1 MNKKETVAYNE
12 NSEQFFKDDALQQI
26 HQVDIVKEMK
36 TSYLAYSMS
45 VIVGRALPDVRDG
58 LKPVH
63 RRILYTMDE
72 NSLYPDKPY
81 RKCADTVGSVLGRY
95 HPHGD
100 ASVYDALVRMAQ
112 DFSLRY
118 PLVDGHG
125 NFGSIDGDPA
135 AAYRYTESRMSK
147 VSMEMLADIDKETVD
162 FVPNY
167 DDRLKEPEVLPS
179 KIPNLL
185 VNGSDGIAVGMAT
198 NIPPHNLKEVCD
210 GICYLIDN
218 PDAELADLMEYVKGP
233 DFPTG
238 GIVMGRSGIRA
249 AYATG
254 RGKIIL
260 RSRAE
265 IEEEKN
271 GKFKIVVT
279 EIPYQVNKARLI
291 MSIAELIKNKRIE
304 GISDLRDETGR
315 DGLRIVIELK
325 REANPQVVL
334 NQLYSYTQ
342 MQITFGAIMLAICDG
357 QPKVLSLKEMMGE
370 YINFQKEVITR
381 RTRFDLKKAKERAH
395 ILEGYVIAQ
404 DNIDEVVQILKRSKS
419 IPEGKEALM
428 ERFGLSEVQA
438 TAIVQMQLGR
448 LTGMERDKILEEL
461 NALRIK
467 IAELEAILNDESL
480 VLNIVKEE
488 LSEVSRKYADERRTS
503 IENISGEVDIEDLI
517 PEENSVITLTHF
529 GYIKRIAADT
539 YRTQGRSGRGV
550 AGMTQKEDDFVEEM
564 FVASSHDYVLFVTE
578 SGKMF
583 RLRCFEIPEC
593 SRTAKGTNI
602 VNLLPIE
609 TGEKI
614 AAMIHLSDLNDEEK
628 FIVMA
633 TERGLVKRTRLTQY
647 KNIRKNGLI
656 ALNLREGDRLRAVRL
671 TDGTNSLMLATKKGK
686 AVRFMESDVRPM
698 SRTASGVRGIRLRED
713 DKVVAFTVIHD
724 DEYIMTVTEN
734 GFGKKC
740 EGEQYRIQSR
750 GGSGTINY
758 RTDEKR
764 GDVCSVAAVRDEDD
778 LMLISDNGV
787 IIRIR
792 ISDVHPSSRNTLGV
806 RVMRV
811 DEGARVA
818 AFAAV
823 EHDDE
828 AETQAVEQLSEEE
841 RKAQELEA
849 QGADAAAEL
858 EIDEPLDDEIEA
870 EAETETEEKDQE

>member
-1 MNKKETVAYNE
+1 MKNKETLQHNDS
-12 NSEQFFKDDALQQI
+12 SEQFFKDDALQQI
-26 HQVDIVKEMK
+26 HPVDIVKEMK

-72 NSLYPDKPY
+72 NSLSPDKPY

-125 NFGSIDGDPA
+125 NFGSVDGDPA

-147 VSMEMLADIDKETVD
+147 VSMEMLCDIDKDTVD

-218 PDAELADLMEYVKGP
+218 PEAELSDLMEYVKGP

-265 IEEEKN
+265 IEEEKS
-271 GKFKIVVT
+271 GKFRIVVT

-291 MSIAELIKNKRIE
+291 MSIAELIKSKRIE

-315 DGLRIVIELK
+315 EGMRIVIELK

-357 QPKVLSLKEMMGE
+357 QPKVLSLKEMMTE
-370 YINFQKEVITR
+370 YINFQKEVVTR
-381 RTRFDLKKAKERAH
+381 RTRFDLKKAQERAH

-404 DNIDEVVQILKRSKS
+404 DNIDEVVSILRCSKS

-428 ERFGLSEVQA
+428 ARFGLSEAQA

-448 LTGMERDKILEEL
+448 LTGMERDKIIEEL
-461 NALRIK
+461 EALKVK
-467 IAELEAILNDESL
+467 IAELEAILRDESL
-480 VLNIVKEE
+480 VLAIIKEE
-488 LSEVSRKYADERRTS
+488 LLEVSRKYGDERRTA
-503 IENISGEVDIEDLI
+503 IENVSGEVDIEDLI
-517 PEENSVITLTHF
+517 PEEDSVITLTHF

-550 AGMTQKEDDFVEEM
+550 SGMTQKEDDFVEEM

-583 RLRCFEIPEC
+583 RLRCFEIPES

-609 TGEKI
+609 GGEKI
-614 AAMIHLSDLNDEEK
+614 AAMIHLRDLDDEEK
-628 FIVMA
+628 YLVMA
-633 TERGLVKRTRLTQY
+633 TERGLVKRTCLTAY

-656 ALNLREGDRLRAVRL
+656 AINLREGDRLCAVRL
-671 TDGTNSLMLATKKGK
+671 TGGQDSLLLASKKGK
-686 AVRFMESDVRPM
+686 AVRFMESAVRAM
-698 SRTASGVRGIRLRED
+698 SRTASGVRGIKLSQD
-713 DKVVAFTVIHD
+713 DKVVGFTVITEG
-724 DEYIMTVTEN
+724 EYIVTITDK

-740 EGEQYRIQSR
+740 ESDQYRIQSR
-750 GGSGTINY
+750 GGKGTINY
-758 RTDEKR
+758 RCDEKR
-764 GDVCSVAAVRDEDD
+764 GEVCAVMAVSDDSD
-778 LMLISDNGV
+778 LMLISDSGI

-792 ISDVHPSSRNTLGV
+792 VSDIHPSSRNTLGV
-806 RVMRV
+806 RVMRIT
-811 DEGARVA
+811 DDARVA
-818 AFAAV
+818 AAACV
-823 EHDDE
+823 EHDED

-841 RKAQELEA
+841 RRAQELEA
-849 QGADAAAEL
+849 QGADAKE
-858 EIDEPLDDEIEA
+858 EQEPEQALDDLDDEQQD
-870 EAETETEEKDQE
+870 ETEE

>member
-1 MNKKETVAYNE
+1 MSKQEKVNETN
-12 NSEQFFKDDALQQI
+12 EQFFRDDSMQNI
-26 HQVDIVKEMK
+26 HQIDIVKEMK
-36 TSYLAYSMS
+36 KSYLDYSMS
-45 VIVGRALPDVRDG
+45 VIIGRALPDVRDG

-63 RRILYTMDE
+63 RRIMYTMQE

-100 ASVYDALVRMAQ
+100 AAVYDAMVRMAQ

-125 NFGSIDGDPA
+125 NFGSVDGDPA

-147 VSMEMLADIDKETVD
+147 VSMEMIADIDKDTVD

-179 KIPNLL
+179 RFPNLL

-198 NIPPHNLKEVCD
+198 NIPPHNLREVCQ
-210 GICYLIDN
+210 GICHLIDN

-254 RGKIIL
+254 RGKMIL
-260 RSRAE
+260 RARAE
-265 IEEEKN
+265 IVEDKN
-271 GKFKIVVT
+271 DKFKIVVT

-291 MSIAELIKNKRIE
+291 QSIAELIKSKRID
-304 GISDLRDETGR
+304 GISDLRDESDR
-315 DGLRIVIELK
+315 DGLRVVIELK

-342 MQITFGAIMLAICDG
+342 LQITFGAIMLAICDG
-357 QPKVLSLKEMMGE
+357 QPKVLSLKEMMQH
-370 YINFQKEVITR
+370 YIDFQKEVIVR
-381 RTRFDLKKAKERAH
+381 RTRFDLKKAQDRAH

-404 DNIDEVVQILKRSKS
+404 DNIDEVVAILKRSKS

-428 ERFGLSEVQA
+428 ERFGLSDVQA

-448 LTGMERDKILEEL
+448 LTGMERSKILEEL
-461 NALRIK
+461 EAIRVK
-467 IAELEAILNDESL
+467 IAELQAILDDENL
-480 VLNIVKEE
+480 VLAIIKEE
-488 LSEVSRKYADERRTS
+488 LTAISDKYSDERRTA

-517 PEENSVITLTHF
+517 PVENSVVTLTHF
-529 GYIKRIAADT
+529 GYIKRIPADT
-539 YRTQGRSGRGV
+539 YRTQGRSGRGIS
-550 AGMTQKEDDFVEEM
+550 GMTRREDDFVEEM
-564 FVASSHDYVLFVTE
+564 FVASSHDYVLFITE

-583 RLRCFEIPEC
+583 RLRCFEIPES

-602 VNLLPIE
+602 VNILPIE
-609 TGEKI
+609 NGEKI

-628 FIVMA
+628 YLVMA
-633 TERGLVKRTRLTQY
+633 TEGGVVKRTKLIAY

-656 ALNLREGDRLRAVRL
+656 ALNLREGDKLCAVHL
-671 TDGTNSLMLATKKGK
+671 TSGQDTLLLATQKGK
-686 AVRFMESDVRPM
+686 AVRFDEKNVRAM
-698 SRTASGVRGIRLRED
+698 SRTATGVRGIKLREG
-713 DKVVAFTVIHD
+713 DKVVSFAVVKE
-724 DEYIMTVTEN
+724 DESLLTITTN

-740 EGEQYRIQSR
+740 ESDQYRIQSR
-750 GGSGTINY
+750 GGYGTINY
-758 RTDEKR
+758 RTDDKR
-764 GDVCSVAAVRDEDD
+764 GDVCAVLSVKDEDD
-778 LMLISDNGV
+778 LMMIADNGV

-792 ISDVHPSSRNTLGV
+792 LSDINLSSRNTLGV
-806 RVMRV
+806 KVMRL
-811 DEGARVA
+811 DEGACVVA
-818 AFAAV
+818 CAAV
-823 EHDDE
+823 ERDEE
-828 AETQAVEQLSEEE
+828 AETAEVEKLSDEE
-841 RKAQELEA
+841 RLAQERE
-849 QGADAAAEL
+849 AAAEN
-858 EIDEPLDDEIEA
+858 EKEAAEPEEIEPDDDNEENA
-870 EAETETEEKDQE
+870 EETAENDEE

>member
-1 MNKKETVAYNE
+1 MSKKEI
-12 NSEQFFKDDALQQI
+12 NSNSVDEQYFKDDTLQTI
-26 HQVDIVKEMK
+26 HEVDIVREMK
-36 TSYLAYSMS
+36 KSYLDYSMS
-45 VIVGRALPDVRDG
+45 VIIGRALPDVRDG

-72 NSLYPDKPY
+72 NTLYPDKPY

-147 VSMEMLADIDKETVD
+147 VSMEMMADIDKDTVN
-162 FVPNY
+162 FVSNY

-179 KIPNLL
+179 RLPNLL
-185 VNGSDGIAVGMAT
+185 INGSDGIAVGMAT
-198 NIPPHNLKEVCD
+198 NIPPHNLREVCE

-218 PDAELADLMEYVKGP
+218 PDAEVADLMEYVKGP

-238 GIVMGRSGIRA
+238 GMVMGRSGIRA

-265 IEEEKN
+265 IEEDKS
-271 GKFKIVVT
+271 GKFKIIVT

-291 MSIAELIKNKRIE
+291 TSIAELIKNKRVE
-304 GISDLRDETGR
+304 GISDLRDESDR
-315 DGLRIVIELK
+315 DGLRIVIEIK
-325 REANPQVVL
+325 RDANAQVVL

-342 MQITFGAIMLAICDG
+342 LQITFGAIMLAICNG
-357 QPKVLSLKEMMGE
+357 QPKILSLKEMME
-370 YINFQKEVITR
+370 HYIDFQKEVIVR
-381 RTRFDLKKAKERAH
+381 RTKFDLKKAKERAH
-395 ILEGYVIAQ
+395 ILEGYIIAQ
-404 DNIDEVVQILKRSKS
+404 DNIDEVVSILRHSKS

-428 ERFGLSEVQA
+428 ERFSLSEVQA

-448 LTGMERDKILEEL
+448 LTGLERDKIIEEL
-461 NALRIK
+461 EALKVK
-467 IAELEAILNDESL
+467 ISELEAILNDEKL
-480 VLNIVKEE
+480 VLNIIKEE
-488 LSEVSRKYADERRTS
+488 LTEISKKYSDERRTS

-517 PEENSVITLTHF
+517 PEEDSVVTLTHF

-550 AGMTQKEDDFVEEM
+550 SGMTQKEDDFVEEM
-564 FVASSHDYVLFVTE
+564 FVSSSHDYVLFVTE

-583 RLRCFEIPEC
+583 RRKCFEIPES
-593 SRTAKGTNI
+593 SRTAKGMNI

-609 TGEKI
+609 NGEKI
-614 AAMIHLSDLNDEEK
+614 AAMIHLRDLDDEDK

-633 TERGLVKRTRLTQY
+633 TEQGVVKRTKLSQY

-656 ALNLREGDRLRAVRL
+656 ALNLREGDRLCAVRL
-671 TDGTNSLMLATKKGK
+671 TDGNSSLLLATRKGK
-686 AVRFMESDVRPM
+686 AVRFMETAVRAM
-698 SRTASGVRGIRLRED
+698 SRTATGVRGIKLRGD
-713 DKVVAFTVIHD
+713 DKVVAFTVIS
-724 DEYIMTVTEN
+724 DEGYILTITEK

-740 EGEQYRIQSR
+740 APSEYRIQSR
-750 GGSGTINY
+750 GGLGSINY
-758 RTDEKR
+758 RVDEKR
-764 GDVCSVAAVRDEDD
+764 GDVCGVCIVNDDEDI
-778 LMLISDNGV
+778 MLISDNGI
-787 IIRIR
+787 IIRVRSADIN
-792 ISDVHPSSRNTLGV
+792 PSSRTTKGV
-806 RVMRV
+806 KVMRV
-811 DEGARVA
+811 TDEAKVA
-818 AFAAV
+818 AFSAV
-823 EHDDE
+823 AHDDDAEIEEVEKLSAEELAAQEKE
-828 AETQAVEQLSEEE
+828 AQSVVEEPEEE
-841 RKAQELEA
+841 IVEDDIPEDEGNDEA
-849 QGADAAAEL
+849 SEDNE
-858 EIDEPLDDEIEA
+858 
-870 EAETETEEKDQE
+870 

>member
-1 MNKKETVAYNE
+1 MSKQE
-12 NSEQFFKDDALQQI
+12 NVNLSDEQYFRNDEMQNI
-26 HQVDIVKEMK
+26 HEVDIVREMK
-36 TSYLAYSMS
+36 KSYLDYSMS
-45 VIVGRALPDVRDG
+45 VIIGRALPDVRDG

-63 RRILYTMDE
+63 RRILYTMNE

-147 VSMEMLADIDKETVD
+147 VSMEMVSDIDKETVD

-167 DDRLKEPEVLPS
+167 DDRLREPEVLPS
-179 KIPNLL
+179 RLPNLL
-185 VNGSDGIAVGMAT
+185 INGSDGIAVGMAT
-198 NIPPHNLKEVCD
+198 NIPPHNLREVCE
-210 GICYLIDN
+210 GVCYLIDN
-218 PDAELADLMEYVKGP
+218 PDAEVADLMEYVKGP

-265 IEEEKN
+265 IVEDKN

-279 EIPYQVNKARLI
+279 EIPYQVNKSRLI
-291 MSIAELIKNKRIE
+291 LSIAELIKSKRIE
-304 GISDLRDETGR
+304 GISDLRDESDR

-325 REANPQVVL
+325 REANAQVVL

-342 MQITFGAIMLAICDG
+342 MQITFGAILLAICDG
-357 QPKVLSLKEMMGE
+357 QPKVLSLKEMMTY
-370 YINFQKEVITR
+370 YINFQKDVIVR
-381 RTRFDLKKAKERAH
+381 RTQFDLRKAKERAH

-404 DNIDEVVQILKRSKS
+404 DNIDEVVSILKKAKS
-419 IPEGKEALM
+419 IPEGKEALI
-428 ERFGLSEVQA
+428 ERFSLSDAQA

-448 LTGMERDKILEEL
+448 LTGLERDKILSEL
-461 NALRIK
+461 EALREK
-467 IAELEAILNDESL
+467 IAELEAILNDETL
-480 VLNIVKEE
+480 VYNIIKTE
-488 LSEVSRKYADERRTS
+488 LTDISKKYADERRTA

-517 PEENSVITLTHF
+517 PEENSVVTLTHF

-550 AGMTQKEDDFVEEM
+550 SGMTQKEDDFVEEM
-564 FVASSHDYVLFVTE
+564 FVSSSHDYVLFVTE

-583 RLRCFEIPEC
+583 RRKCFEIPEC

-609 TGEKI
+609 NGEKI
-614 AAMIHLSDLNDEEK
+614 AAMIHLKDLDDENK
-628 FIVMA
+628 YIVMA
-633 TERGLVKRTRLTQY
+633 TEGGVIKRTRLTEY
-647 KNIRKNGLI
+647 KNIRKSGLI
-656 ALNLREGDRLRAVRL
+656 AINLREGDSLCAVRL
-671 TDGTNSLMLATKKGK
+671 TDGESSLLLATKKGK
-686 AVRFMESDVRPM
+686 AVRFKEDAVRAM
-698 SRTASGVRGIRLRED
+698 GRTATGVRGIKLRGD
-713 DKVVAFTVIHD
+713 DKVVAFTVIS
-724 DEYIMTVTEN
+724 DEGYILTITEK

-740 EGEQYRIQSR
+740 VPSEYRIQSR
-750 GGSGTINY
+750 GGLGCMNY
-758 RTDEKR
+758 RVDKKR
-764 GDVCSVAAVRDEDD
+764 GDVCGVCTISEDD
-778 LMLISDNGV
+778 DIMLISDNGI
-787 IIRIR
+787 IIRVRSADIN
-792 ISDVHPSSRNTLGV
+792 PSSRNTLGV
-806 RVMRV
+806 KVMRIT
-811 DEGARVA
+811 DDARVA
-818 AFAAV
+818 AFSAV
-823 EHDDE
+823 EHDED
-828 AETQAVEQLSEEE
+828 AETQEVEKLSEEE
-841 RKAQELEA
+841 LRAQELEA
-849 QGADAAAEL
+849 QSAEKL
-858 EIDEPLDDEIEA
+858 EEQNEEEVEDN
-870 EAETETEEKDQE
+870 ETEE

>member
-1 MNKKETVAYNE
+1 MNKKETVQHNE
-12 NSEQFFKDDALQQI
+12 NSEQFFRDDALQQI
-26 HQVDIVKEMK
+26 HPVDIVKEMK

-45 VIVGRALPDVRDG
+45 VIIGRALPDVRDG

-125 NFGSIDGDPA
+125 NFGSVDGDPA

-179 KIPNLL
+179 RIPNLL

-198 NIPPHNLKEVCD
+198 NIPPHNLREVCE

-218 PDAELADLMEYVKGP
+218 PDASLSELMEFVKGP

-265 IEEEKN
+265 IEEDKN
-271 GKFKIVVT
+271 GKFKIIVT

-291 MSIAELIKNKRIE
+291 MSIAELIKSKRIE
-304 GISDLRDETGR
+304 GISDLRDESDR
-315 DGLRIVIELK
+315 DGLRVVIEIK

-357 QPKVLSLKEMMGE
+357 QPKVLSLKEMMNE
-370 YINFQKEVITR
+370 YIKFQKEVITR
-381 RTRFDLKKAKERAH
+381 RTRFDLRKAQERAH

-404 DNIDEVVQILKRSKS
+404 DNIDEVVSILRRSKS

-428 ERFGLSEVQA
+428 ERFALTDVQA

-448 LTGMERDKILEEL
+448 LTGMERNKILEEL
-461 NALRIK
+461 EALRVRIG
-467 IAELEAILNDESL
+467 ELQAILNDETL
-480 VLNIVKEE
+480 VFNIIKEE
-488 LSEVSRKYADERRTS
+488 LTEISKKYADERRTA
-503 IENISGEVDIEDLI
+503 IENVSGEVDIEDLI
-517 PEENSVITLTHF
+517 PEENSVVTLTHF

-550 AGMTQKEDDFVEEM
+550 SGMTRKEDDFVEEM

-583 RLRCFEIPEC
+583 RLRCFEIPES

-609 TGEKI
+609 SGEKI
-614 AAMIHLSDLNDEEK
+614 AAMIHLKDLDDEEK
-628 FIVMA
+628 YLVMA
-633 TERGLVKRTRLTQY
+633 TERGLVKRTKLTQY
-647 KNIRKNGLI
+647 RNIRKNGLI
-656 ALNLREGDRLRAVRL
+656 AINLREDDRLCAVRL
-671 TDGTNSLMLATKKGK
+671 TDGSNSLMLATRKGK
-686 AVRFMESDVRPM
+686 AVRFMESDVRAM
-698 SRTASGVRGIRLRED
+698 SRTATGVRGIRLKGD
-713 DKVVAFTVIHD
+713 DSVVAFAVIKD
-724 DEYIMTVTEN
+724 DEYIVTITDK

-740 EGEQYRIQSR
+740 GSEQYRIQSR

-758 RTDEKR
+758 RCDEKR
-764 GDVCSVAAVRDEDD
+764 GEVCSVASVRDEDD

-792 ISDVHPSSRNTLGV
+792 LSDVHPSSRNTLGV

-811 DEGARVA
+811 DEGCKVA
-818 AFAAV
+818 AFSAV

-828 AETQAVEQLSEEE
+828 AQVEEVEQLSEEE
-841 RKAQELEA
+841 RRAQELEA
-849 QGADAAAEL
+849 QGADEMAAAEPEEPDTEDE
-858 EIDEPLDDEIEA
+858 EI
-870 EAETETEEKDQE
+870 QE

>member
-1 MNKKETVAYNE
+1 MKKQDTVNH
-12 NSEQFFKDDALQQI
+12 NNDEQYFRDDSMQNI

-36 TSYLAYSMS
+36 KSYLDYSMS
-45 VIVGRALPDVRDG
+45 VIIGRALPDVRDG

-63 RRILYTMDE
+63 RRIMYTMNE

-100 ASVYDALVRMAQ
+100 AAVYDAMVRMAQ

-125 NFGSIDGDPA
+125 NFGSVDGDPA

-147 VSMEMLADIDKETVD
+147 VSMEMLADIDKDTVN
-162 FVPNY
+162 FVSNY

-179 KIPNLL
+179 RFPNLL

-198 NIPPHNLKEVCD
+198 NIPPHNLREVCE

-218 PDAELADLMEYVKGP
+218 PDAELADLMEFVKGP

-260 RSRAE
+260 RARAE
-265 IEEEKN
+265 IVEEKS
-271 GKFKIVVT
+271 GKFRIVVT

-291 MSIAELIKNKRIE
+291 QSIAELIKSKRID
-304 GISDLRDETGR
+304 GISDLRDESDR
-315 DGLRIVIELK
+315 DGLRVVIELK

-342 MQITFGAIMLAICDG
+342 LQITFGAIMLAICDG
-357 QPKVLSLKEMMGE
+357 QPKVLSLKEMMNH
-370 YINFQKEVITR
+370 YISFQKEVIVR
-381 RTRFDLKKAKERAH
+381 RTRFDLKKAQDRAH

-404 DNIDEVVQILKRSKS
+404 DNIDEVVAILRRSKS

-448 LTGMERDKILEEL
+448 LTGMERSKIEEEL
-461 NALRIK
+461 AAIRKK
-467 IAELEAILNDESL
+467 IEELLAILNDEAL
-480 VLNIVKEE
+480 VLAIIKDE
-488 LSEVSRKYADERRTS
+488 LTAISTKYSDERRTS

-517 PEENSVITLTHF
+517 PVENSVVTLTHF
-529 GYIKRIAADT
+529 GYIKRIPADT

-550 AGMTQKEDDFVEEM
+550 SGMTRREDDFVEEM
-564 FVASSHDYVLFVTE
+564 FVASSHDYVLFITE

-583 RLRCFEIPEC
+583 RLRCFEIPES

-609 TGEKI
+609 NGERI
-614 AAMIHLSDLNDEEK
+614 AAMIHLSDINDEEK
-628 FIVMA
+628 YLVMA
-633 TERGLVKRTRLTQY
+633 TERGIVKRTKLTQY
-647 KNIRKNGLI
+647 RNIRKNGLI
-656 ALNLREGDRLRAVRL
+656 ALHLREDDRLCAVRL
-671 TDGTNSLMLATKKGK
+671 TNGDDSLLIATRKGK
-686 AVRFMESDVRPM
+686 AVRFNENAVRAM
-698 SRTASGVRGIRLRED
+698 SRTATGVRGIRLREGD
-713 DKVVAFTVIHD
+713 SVVAFTCVRD
-724 DEYIMTVTEN
+724 DEYLVTITDK
-734 GFGKKC
+734 GYGKKC
-740 EGEQYRIQSR
+740 EPSQYRIQSR
-750 GGSGTINY
+750 GGYGTINY
-758 RTDEKR
+758 RVDEKR
-764 GDVCSVAAVRDEDD
+764 GDVCSVRSVNDSDD
-778 LMLISDNGV
+778 LMMISDNGV

-792 ISDVHPSSRNTLGV
+792 LSDINVSSRNTLGV

-811 DEGARVA
+811 DEGCRVA

-823 EHDDE
+823 ERDEE
-828 AETQAVEQLSEEE
+828 AETEQVEQLSEEE
-841 RKAQELEA
+841 RRAQEAE
-849 QGADAAAEL
+849 AAAE
-858 EIDEPLDDEIEA
+858 DSKAAAEPEEVIPDDEEA
-870 EAETETEEKDQE
+870 VEEE

>member
-1 MNKKETVAYNE
+1 MSKQEIAHNQNDELY
-12 NSEQFFKDDALQQI
+12 FKDDSLQNI
-26 HQVDIVKEMK
+26 HTVDIVKEMK
-36 TSYLAYSMS
+36 KSYLDYSMS
-45 VIVGRALPDVRDG
+45 VIIGRALPDVRDG

-125 NFGSIDGDPA
+125 NFGSVDGDPA

-162 FVPNY
+162 FVSNY
-167 DDRLKEPEVLPS
+167 DDRLKEPSVLPS
-179 KIPNLL
+179 RFPNLL

-198 NIPPHNLKEVCD
+198 NIPPHNLREVSE

-218 PDAELADLMEYVKGP
+218 PDADVADLMEFVKGP

-249 AYATG
+249 AYGTG

-271 GKFKIVVT
+271 GKFRIVVT

-291 MSIAELIKNKRIE
+291 TSIAELIKSKRIE
-304 GISDLRDETGR
+304 GISDLRDESGR
-315 DGLRIVIELK
+315 EGLRIVIELK
-325 REANPQVVL
+325 KEANPQVIL

-342 MQITFGAIMLAICDG
+342 LQITFGAIMLAICDG
-357 QPKVLSLKEMMGE
+357 QPKVLSLKDMMTY
-370 YINFQKEVITR
+370 YINFQKEVIIR
-381 RTRFDLKKAKERAH
+381 RTKFDLRKAQERAH

-404 DNIDEVVQILKRSKS
+404 DNIDEVVNILRHSKS
-419 IPEGKEALM
+419 IPEGKQALM
-428 ERFGLSEVQA
+428 ERFSLTEVQA

-448 LTGMERDKILEEL
+448 LTGMERDKIIEEL
-461 NALRIK
+461 EALNKK
-467 IAELEAILNDESL
+467 IAELREILGNESL
-480 VLNIVKEE
+480 VLNIIKEE
-488 LSEVSRKYADERRTS
+488 LTEIAKKYGDERRTA
-503 IENISGEVDIEDLI
+503 IENVSGEVDIEDLI
-517 PEENSVITLTHF
+517 PEEESVVTLTHF
-529 GYIKRIAADT
+529 GYIKRVAADT

-550 AGMTQKEDDFVEEM
+550 AGMTQKEEDFVEEM
-564 FVASSHDYVLFVTE
+564 FVSSSHDYILFVTE

-583 RLRCFEIPEC
+583 RRKCFEIPEAG
-593 SRTAKGTNI
+593 RNAKGTNI
-602 VNLLPIE
+602 VNILPIE
-609 TGEKI
+609 NGEKI
-614 AAMIHLSDLNDEEK
+614 AAMLHLRDLEEEGK
-628 FIVMA
+628 YIVMA
-633 TERGLVKRTRLTQY
+633 TEGGIIKRTALSAY

-656 ALNLREGDRLRAVRL
+656 ALNLREGDRLCAVRL
-671 TDGTNSLMLATKKGK
+671 TNGDDTLMLATKLGK
-686 AVRFMESDVRPM
+686 AVRFSEADVRAM
-698 SRTASGVRGIRLRED
+698 SRTATGVRGIKLRAG
-713 DKVVAFTVIHD
+713 DKVVGFAVVKE
-724 DEYIMTVTEN
+724 DEYIVTITDK

-740 EGEQYRIQSR
+740 EPSQYRIQSR

-758 RTDEKR
+758 RVDEKR
-764 GDVCSVAAVRDEDD
+764 GNVCGVRSVNNDDD
-778 LMLISDNGV
+778 LMIISDSGV

-792 ISDVHPSSRNTLGV
+792 LADINVSSRNTLGV
-806 RVMRV
+806 RVMRL
-811 DEGARVA
+811 DEGCSVA
-818 AFAAV
+818 AFAATA
-823 EHDDE
+823 HDED
-828 AETQAVEQLSEEE
+828 AETAEVEKLSDEEL
-841 RKAQELEA
+841 KAQELEA
-849 QGADAAAEL
+849 QSTDVVEVDDAD
-858 EIDEPLDDEIEA
+858 LDDEA
-870 EAETETEEKDQE
+870 EQSADGENE